1 MAPAF
6 FYSTDL
12 LVEEGRRDMAS
23 PIPGIEEGIEDRV
36 EALSMEM
43 VELEWAG
50 SAARP
55 ILRLRVDLPDSSP
68 GKGVTVHDCVRVS
81 RALEPWLD
89 EHPDVPERYTL
100 EVSSPGVERPL
111 RRRRDFRRFAGSEV
125 VVKVDNVLPGAKS
138 RRLEGVL
145 EGVEGGGSA
154 GDATVADEQGPY
166 TVLIRLGK
174 GTEVRVPS
182 EEIVRAHLVYRW
194 DDES

>member
-1 MAPAF
+1 
-6 FYSTDL
+6 
-12 LVEEGRRDMAS
+12 MAS

-55 ILRLRVDLPDSSP
+55 ILRLRVDLPDSTP
-68 GKGVTVHDCVRVS
+68 GKGVTVNDCVRVS

-125 VVKVDNVLPGAKS
+125 VVKVDNVLPGTKS

-145 EGVEGGGSA
+145 EGVEE
-154 GDATVADEQGPY
+154 GDAATPDELGPY
-166 TVLIRLGK
+166 TVLVRLGK

-182 EEIVRAHLVYRW
+182 EEIVRAHLVFRW

>member
-1 MAPAF
+1 VAPAF
-6 FYSTDL
+6 FYSTDRWW
-12 LVEEGRRDMAS
+12 RRGEKGMAS

-36 EALSMEM
+36 EALSLEM

-55 ILRLRVDLPDSSP
+55 ILRLRVDLPDSTP
-68 GKGVTVHDCVRVS
+68 GNGVTVNDCVRVS

-111 RRRRDFRRFAGSEV
+111 RRRRDFLRFAGSEV
-125 VVKVDNVLPGAKS
+125 VVKVHNVLPGAKS
-138 RRLEGVL
+138 RRLEGRL
-145 EGVEGGGSA
+145 EGVEGGDAA
-154 GDATVADEQGPY
+154 GDGEGSDESGPY
-166 TVLIRLGK
+166 TVLVRLGK

-182 EEIVRAHLVYRW
+182 EEIVRAHLVFRW

>member
-1 MAPAF
+1 LP
-6 FYSTDL
+6 
-12 LVEEGRRDMAS
+12 VEEGRRDMAS

-111 RRRRDFRRFAGSEV
+111 RRRRDFLRFAGSEV

-145 EGVEGGGSA
+145 EGVEGGDPA

-166 TVLIRLGK
+166 TVLVRLGK

>member
-1 MAPAF
+1 M
-6 FYSTDL
+6 
-12 LVEEGRRDMAS
+12 
-23 PIPGIEEGIEDRV
+23 
-36 EALSMEM
+36 
-43 VELEWAG
+43 
-50 SAARP
+50 
-55 ILRLRVDLPDSSP
+55 
-68 GKGVTVHDCVRVS
+68 HDCVRVS

-145 EGVEGGGSA
+145 EGVEGGDPA

-174 GTEVRVPS
+174 GTKVRVPS